1 MNFTSE
7 IGGQKSIGCDLFLDL
22 QMFRV
27 PDSAL
32 KRIELGFPQIQIAPI
47 NCPGYPLIRPDIEIY
62 WGNRISEE
70 IIASSERLKW
80 IHFGSVGTNNADVPM
95 VRERGIL
102 VTNSRDIVNA
112 AMVASGLAHITAL
125 ARGIHRVFYL
135 RKDGHFSRQKFDQF
149 FNEVQDLDNQTVLIL
164 GYGSIGQAL
173 ARVLKSLGMKI
184 IGVRR
189 SAHTLDSGSE
199 RVVGL
204 RESASLIGQADFIV
218 NLLPL
223 SEDTFQI
230 VDSEFFLAMK
240 KSAFFINLGR
250 GETVVESDLIQA
262 LKRGA
267 IAGAGLDVF
276 ESEPLNPDSPLLQLP
291 NVIVTPH
298 VAGVTQNY
306 WTKETDLFMANLNA
320 YLDEDYSSMLN
331 IVTSAS

>member
-7 IGGQKSIGCDLFLDL
+7 NGGKKSIGCDLFLDL

-27 PDSAL
+27 PDFAL
-32 KRIELGFPQIQIAPI
+32 KRIELSIPQVQIAPM

-70 IIASSERLKW
+70 IIASSDRLKW
-80 IHFGSVGTNNADVPM
+80 IHFGSVGTNHADVQM

-112 AMVASGLAHITAL
+112 AMVASGLAHITTL

-135 RKDGHFSRQKFDQF
+135 RKDGHFSRQKFDQY
-149 FNEVQDLDNQTVLIL
+149 FNEVQDLNNQTVLIL

-173 ARVLKSLGMKI
+173 AKVLKSLGMKI

-189 SAHTLDSGSE
+189 SSDVLDSESE

-204 RESASLIGQADFIV
+204 NESASLIGEADFIV

-223 SEDTFQI
+223 SEDTYQI
-230 VDSEFFLAMK
+230 VDSVFLAAMK

-250 GETVVESDLIQA
+250 GETVVESDLVQA

-276 ESEPLNPDSPLLQLP
+276 EREPLGPDSPLLKLP
-291 NVIVTPH
+291 NVVVTPH
-298 VAGVTQNY
+298 VAGVTQSY
-306 WTKETDLFMANLNA
+306 WAKQTDLFIANLEA
-320 YLDEDYSSMLN
+320 YLDEDFSSMLN
-331 IVTSAS
+331 VVSPAS